1 MTSSS
6 PTPSAPAAAPS
17 ERPAAVGPDAGA
29 AATPGSSAPERPS
42 SAAPPRPSGDVGTA
56 SQASAAA
63 SGPAA
68 TPAATPVAEPA
79 APADD
84 WRRRLARWWAEFSLQ
99 TKLLAVATLVV
110 SLLMT
115 GITFFALNGIQQD
128 ARMSDTRYA
137 RDLGLLL
144 SANVTPLV
152 AQGNDRELA
161 AVAERFWRSSRSLR
175 YIVFADADGV
185 IYLGI
190 PMGNGSTGGPG
201 EELLS
206 RRLELPVE
214 LQRRPDNPL
223 VRQHLTPDGQVT
235 DVFVPILVD
244 DRYLGVVALGI
255 NPNETLLASAALSR
269 EVTVAVFISI
279 WVLVILGSVFNAL
292 TITRP
297 VKELLRGVRA
307 IAGGDFAAR
316 IALPVGGELG
326 ELLQGFNTMASQL
339 EAYKAA
345 NIEELRAE
353 QGKQQSLIATM
364 ADGAVLLDEE
374 GRLVLANPTARRL
387 FRWEGRKLEGSDLE
401 EELPDRLAMELH
413 GPLSSLVASDRDSA
427 DVRVSLGEPARTLRI
442 VLQSVRDASGE
453 SLKGIAM
460 TIQDLTREVE
470 LNAAQ
475 SRFISNVSH
484 ELRTPLFNIK
494 SYVETLHDLGDQ
506 LSEEETREFL
516 GIANAETDR
525 LTRLVNDVLD
535 LSRLE
540 SDRVWQLEP
549 LEVVP
554 AIEQTLRTYRLNAE
568 DRGVALV
575 LEADPA
581 LPRVLGNW
589 DLLLQVFDNLV
600 GNALKFTKSGGALML
615 RVYPWPDSC
624 RLEPGTAPGDS
635 PTCALTSPLPRL
647 RIEIADTGCGISAAD
662 QERIFERFF
671 RVENAV
677 HTEAGTGLG
686 LSIVRGILEKHGTRV
701 KMASEPGVGTTFW
714 FDLPLEQSDAD
725 ELKLQAERR
734 SYDRD
739 GMKA

>member
-1 MTSSS
+1 MS
-6 PTPSAPAAAPS
+6 PAKALPIQPT
-17 ERPAAVGPDAGA
+17 
-29 AATPGSSAPERPS
+29 
-42 SAAPPRPSGDVGTA
+42 PPRPQGQS
-56 SQASAAA
+56 S
-63 SGPAA
+63 
-68 TPAATPVAEPA
+68 
-79 APADD
+79 D
-84 WRRRLARWWAEFSLQ
+84 WLLKLRRWWAEFSLQ

-115 GITFFALNGIQQD
+115 GITFFALNGIQRD
-128 ARMSDTRYA
+128 AQMSDTRYA

-152 AQGNDRELA
+152 AEGNDRELA
-161 AVAERFWRSSRSLR
+161 SVAERFWRSSRSLR
-175 YIVFADADGV
+175 YIVFADAEGV

-190 PMGNGSTGGPG
+190 PMGNGNSSNSASG

-206 RRLELPVE
+206 RRLELPAD

-223 VRQHLTPDGQVT
+223 IRQHLTPDGLVT
-235 DVFVPILVD
+235 DVFVPIVAA

-255 NPNETLLASAALSR
+255 NPNEAVIASAALTR
-269 EVTVAVFISI
+269 EVTTAVFISI

-292 TITRP
+292 TIIRP
-297 VKELLRGVRA
+297 VKELLRGVRQV
-307 IAGGDFAAR
+307 AGGNFTTR

-326 ELLQGFNTMASQL
+326 ELLEGFNTMASQL
-339 EAYKAA
+339 EVYKAA
-345 NIEELRAE
+345 NIEELTAA
-353 QGKQQSLIATM
+353 QVKQQSLIATM
-364 ADGAVLLDEE
+364 ADGAVLLDAD
-374 GRLVLANPTARRL
+374 GRIVLVNPTARRL
-387 FRWEGRKLEGSDLE
+387 FRWEGRNLEGNELV

-413 GPLSSLVASDRDSA
+413 MPLLTLIANERDTT
-427 DVRVSLGEPARTLRI
+427 DVRCSFGEPARTLRI

-453 SLKGIAM
+453 SLKGIAV

-494 SYVETLHDLGDQ
+494 SYVETLYDLGDQ
-506 LSEEETREFL
+506 LSPEETKEFL

-540 SDRVWQLEP
+540 AERVWELEP
-549 LEVVP
+549 IAITP

-568 DRGVALV
+568 DKGVSLHFKA
-575 LEADPA
+575 EDQ
-581 LPRVLGNW
+581 LPRVLGSW
-589 DLLLQVFDNLV
+589 DQLLQVFDNLV
-600 GNALKFTKSGGALML
+600 GNALKFTPPGGSLTL
-615 RVYPWPDSC
+615 RAYPWPDQCPFDPSHG
-624 RLEPGTAPGDS
+624 PGNNPN
-635 PTCALTSPLPRL
+635 CALTSPLPRL
-647 RIEIADTGCGISAAD
+647 RIEIGDTGYGISPAD

-701 KMASEPGVGTTFW
+701 RMASEPGVGTTFW
-714 FDLPLEQSDAD
+714 FDLPLEHSDLD
-725 ELKLQAERR
+725 ELAVQAERR
-734 SYDRD
+734 EYNRQELVST
-739 GMKA
+739 